1 MSTSNDPLANF
12 LPLDE
17 DERLG
22 REVYKTRE
30 QRIRNAIIRFG
41 EVVSRLQL
49 LRSIVIRTLFACRT
63 LHKRCQKSRKS
74 FANSMLQLQ
83 VFLLLLKAFE

>member
-22 REVYKTRE
+22 REVYETRE

-63 LHKRCQKSRKS
+63 LHKRFQKSRKS

-83 VFLLLLKAFE
+83 VFLLLLKAFG